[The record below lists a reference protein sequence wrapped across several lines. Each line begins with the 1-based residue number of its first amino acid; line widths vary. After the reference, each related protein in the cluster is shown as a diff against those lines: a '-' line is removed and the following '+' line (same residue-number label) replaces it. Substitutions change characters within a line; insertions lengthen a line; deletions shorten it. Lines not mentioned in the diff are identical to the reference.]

1 MTQAT
6 DVKIGDI
13 LTADSTWEVD
23 APGQLF
29 VILAKDGSRRIDE
42 REWMSASFPQLLR
55 DRLLEQ
61 SDSWLCWG
69 QDVNSNSAYVRKGQY
84 LPYFEQL
91 HYSQN
96 SGPRATEEPV
106 NQIPYLEGYDI
117 AQDPADRFFGWER
130 YICTFAHDLMALPS
144 HTYQHLDHNNLNL
157 VPDLPHTDE
166 SNVRY
171 KNTWHYG
178 RAMLGYVL
186 TRLDDWKALPMGG
199 AENAFGLTWQN
210 RKEGMEWIM
219 RSICAQCESPF
230 WARQFLVNH
239 PIDEWQAV
247 FDPEPANVIDTGS
260 QTFNIYDVK
269 LVHVD
274 IETWAPKTGP
284 TDFFVSHTTTSEP
297 AKLWRGWSIKYKDAI
312 SRYDKKYATRSETHR
327 VAT

>member
-1 MTQAT
+1 M
-6 DVKIGDI
+6 
-13 LTADSTWEVD
+13 
-23 APGQLF
+23 F
-29 VILAKDGSRRIDE
+29 V
-42 REWMSASFPQLLR
+42 
-55 DRLLEQ
+55 
-61 SDSWLCWG
+61 
-69 QDVNSNSAYVRKGQY
+69 KGQY

-91 HYSQN
+91 HYDRIV
-96 SGPRATEEPV
+96 GRADRTEPV

-186 TRLDDWKALPMGG
+186 TRLDDWKALPMDG

-219 RSICAQCESPF
+219 RSICAQCES
-230 WARQFLVNH
+230 RQSHYNECTCQVVAGMVDKVQGRHQPLRQEICN
-239 PIDEWQAV
+239 
-247 FDPEPANVIDTGS
+247 S
-260 QTFNIYDVK
+260 Q
-269 LVHVD
+269 
-274 IETWAPKTGP
+274 
-284 TDFFVSHTTTSEP
+284 
-297 AKLWRGWSIKYKDAI
+297 
-312 SRYDKKYATRSETHR
+312 
-327 VAT
+327 